1 MLDKPSNSTILMKNS
16 DPKVNRNFNLKTG
29 SLIIVGT
36 GIQLVGHLTLGAKAW
51 IEQAD
56 KVLYALADPVTAKWL
71 KELNDT
77 AEALPYNTNNH
88 RRRDTYREMSERMLI
103 EVREGMNVCA
113 VFYGHPSVFADPAH
127 AAVKQ
132 ARHEGFRA
140 HMLPGISAE
149 DCLFA
154 DLGLD
159 PGRNGCQSFE
169 ATDFLI
175 RRRKFDSSSALI
187 LWQIAMLGNLGSY
200 NRENLVR
207 PLNILTEVLKTH
219 YGADHEVI
227 VYEAAVY
234 SVCEPVIQRIPLS
247 KLPESSITQVST
259 LYIPPQALAPVDR
272 EMMARLGI
280 SFAQEAIEEKS
291 R

>member
-1 MLDKPSNSTILMKNS
+1 M
-16 DPKVNRNFNLKTG
+16 KTG

-36 GIQLVGHLTLGAKAW
+36 GIQLVANLTLGAKAW

-71 KELNDT
+71 KKLNTT
-77 AEALPYNTNNH
+77 AEALPYNTNNQ
-88 RRRDTYREMSERMLI
+88 RRKDTYREMTERILT
-103 EVREGMNVCA
+103 EVRKGLNVCA
-113 VFYGHPSVFADPAH
+113 VFYGHPGVLADSTH
-127 AAVKQ
+127 AAIRQ
-132 ARHEGFRA
+132 AREEGFRA
-140 HMLPGISAE
+140 QMLPGISAE

-175 RRRKFDSSSALI
+175 RRRKFDPTSALI
-187 LWQIAMLGNLGSY
+187 LWQIAMVGNLGFY
-200 NRENLVR
+200 KPGEHFR
-207 PLNILTEVLKTH
+207 PLTILTEVLKTH
-219 YGADHEVI
+219 YGSNHEVI

-234 SVCEPVIQRIPLS
+234 YPVCEPVIQRIPLS

-259 LYIPPQALAPVDR
+259 LYVPPQALAPVDK
-272 EMMARLGI
+272 EMMARLGM
-280 SFAQEAIEEKS
+280 SVAKETTKEEVL
-291 R
+291 